1 MKRIATSLLVLPLAV
16 AGCTGT
22 KVGPNSN
29 DKRQDALTCLN
40 DRYGLDARLV
50 GKDAIQIGDPR
61 TGPRIRFFLT
71 RGQAEGAQFEGT
83 AEGTLQ
89 SGAALI
95 YVRRNGDEL
104 LEKVED
110 CIDSL

>member
-1 MKRIATSLLVLPLAV
+1 MKRTLTIGLALATAL
-16 AGCTGT
+16 AGCGST
-22 KVGPNSN
+22 KAGPDSN
-29 DKRQDALTCLN
+29 DKRADALTCLT
-40 DRYGLDARLV
+40 DKYHLDARMV
-50 GKDAIQIGDPR
+50 GEDTIQVGDPR
-61 TGPRIRFFLT
+61 TGPKVRFFLT

-95 YVRRNGDEL
+95 YVRRNGDDV

>member
-1 MKRIATSLLVLPLAV
+1 MKRIAVIGLTLA
-16 AGCTGT
+16 AALTGCSGT

-29 DKRQDALTCLN
+29 DKRADALTCLR
-40 DRYGLDARLV
+40 DEHKLDAHMR
-50 GKDAIQIGDPR
+50 GKNEIQVGDPA

-95 YVRRNGDEL
+95 YVRANGDDL
-104 LEKVED
+104 LEKVES
-110 CIDSL
+110 CIDGL